1 MTVKDR
7 DPGGSPSEEIG
18 SSREEP
24 TEAAAGEPLT
34 RVFENPVPDWD
45 RYTISDYLGEG
56 AMGLVY
62 RALDPSLGRQVAIK
76 FIASDDPDQKKR
88 FQREARAHA
97 QIEHDHVCRV
107 YEVGEVG
114 GRAYI
119 AMQLIDG
126 RSLQDVAS
134 DLTLDQRVVVMEQVA
149 EAVQAAHSMGVI
161 HRDIKPG
168 NIMVENRDGGGLHAY
183 VLDFGIAREVGTPGM
198 TLTGMVVGTPAY
210 MAPEQVQGDPGLID
224 RRVDVYGIGAT
235 LYDLIAG
242 EAPFSGTTRI
252 ETLVQVVSDEP
263 RPLRQLDERVPA
275 DLETIVST
283 CLEKDP
289 QRRYAS
295 ARALAEDLQ
304 HYLDGEPIA
313 ARPASRIYRLG
324 KFMRKH
330 RALTAV
336 VGAAAAIVLTL
347 SAALISQHFHARRQQ
362 AAAQRFGQE
371 LERIEGVLR
380 HVHMLPLHDVAP
392 TEDMIRRRMATIE
405 ESILEMGNVGVG
417 PGAYALGVGHL
428 VLGEQENARNRLQTA
443 WDSGY
448 RSPELAGALGRA
460 LGEMYLEAAD
470 AAERIRNREL
480 KAARKQEL
488 DETLRQPAL
497 DFLRRGRVDSEEAE
511 LHHGAMLALLEGR
524 FEDALEEARVSY
536 ERHPWRYES
545 MRLEAE
551 ILVSRGKGREEHGQ
565 IEAARADYV
574 AAGEVYSRALEV
586 GRSDADLYRGQA
598 ARLVRLFNL
607 EQANGMLRE
616 DLFDRALKTADA
628 ADIARPG
635 DPRPVNL
642 RSKLY
647 WMRGEFELHHGR
659 DPTASLEKAARLAE
673 RAAELGPKDPQAE
686 INLGM
691 IFRLEGSYARRQGK
705 DPRPLLDRAAAA
717 CKRAIAIDPDSVVA
731 WLNLGTARYL
741 AAEYELASGLDPV
754 KSLERAAEA
763 YGESIRVRATFA
775 AHSNSGL
782 VHWQRAEYQQSHGQ
796 DTADSLDA
804 AEASFARA
812 IELNPSQG
820 LVHSNRGLIL
830 LERAELEAERGGD
843 PALWLE
849 RSLAALAR
857 AVDLLPDLAAAHNNL
872 GNAHKTQAV
881 VEMSVGRDPRPGV
894 ERAVA
899 AYRRAI
905 EIDPNLAYQYN
916 NLGYAWELIAEYQSL
931 VDGDPYPALREARAE
946 LGRALVLDPSM
957 AFAHH
962 NLALCCRT
970 EGRYLVNQ
978 DRDPSAVLDRG
989 KRAARAAVA
998 ANKELWD
1005 LQLMEG
1011 QLDLIAAEW
1020 ALRHGGPVDYFLT
1033 DFGRRLA
1040 AAEELNPT
1048 APGVYLERARS
1059 ALLRAR
1065 WQMNQDGDPSAT
1077 LDAGLHAVDRGL
1089 EIDPKDA
1096 DFLLAKGRLLLL
1108 EASTAKETT
1117 PRSEAAES
1125 AIQALEAAESF
1136 NPLFERTCEPLIAE
1150 AHRLQGEMVG

>member
-1 MTVKDR
+1 MTVRKHDS
-7 DPGGSPSEEIG
+7 DGGLSDEG
-18 SSREEP
+18 GTREQP
-24 TEAAAGEPLT
+24 AAAAAGEPLT
-34 RVFENPVPDWD
+34 RVVDNPVPDWD
-45 RYTISDYLGEG
+45 RYTIVDFLGEG

-62 RALDPSLGRQVAIK
+62 RAVDPSLGRHVAIK
-76 FIASDDPDQKKR
+76 FISSDDPDQKNR
-88 FQREARAHA
+88 FQREARAQA

-107 YEVGEVG
+107 YEVGEVD

-126 RSLQDVAS
+126 RSLHDVAS
-134 DLTLDQRVVVMEQVA
+134 DLTLEERVVVMEQVA

-168 NIMVENRDGGGLHAY
+168 NIMVESRDGEGLHAY
-183 VLDFGIAREVGTPGM
+183 VLDFGIAREIGSPGM
-198 TLTGMVVGTPAY
+198 TITGTVVGTPAY

-252 ETLVQVVSDEP
+252 ETLMQVVSDEP
-263 RPLRQLDERVPA
+263 RPLRQRDGRVPA

-304 HYLDGEPIA
+304 HYLDGEPIT
-313 ARPASRIYRLG
+313 ARPASRFYRLG
-324 KFMRKH
+324 KYVRRH
-330 RALTAV
+330 RALSTV
-336 VGAAAAIVLTL
+336 VGVAAVAVFIL
-347 SAALISQHFHARRQQ
+347 SAALVGQHFHARREQ

-392 TEDMIRRRMATIE
+392 TEEMIRKRMATIE
-405 ESILEMGNVGVG
+405 TSMQEMGEVGIG
-417 PGAYALGVGHL
+417 PGAFALGVGHL
-428 VLGEQENARNRLQTA
+428 ILGQPEKARDRLQAA

-448 RSPELAGALGRA
+448 RSPELAGALGHA
-460 LGEMYLEAAD
+460 LGEMYLEATD

-480 KAARKQEL
+480 RAARMQEL

-497 DFLRRGRVDSEEAE
+497 DFLDRGRAASEEVD
-511 LHHGAMLALLEGR
+511 LRHGAVQALLEGR
-524 FEDALEEARVSY
+524 FEDALEAARVSY

-551 ILVSRGKGREEHGQ
+551 ILVSRGKEQEEHGQ
-565 IEAARADYV
+565 IEAARSDYI
-574 AAGEVYSRALEV
+574 AAGEVYSRALDI
-586 GRSDADLYRGQA
+586 GRSDAGLFRGDA

-607 EQANGMLRE
+607 EQENGTLRE
-616 DLFDRALKTADA
+616 DLFAHALEMADN

-635 DPRPVNL
+635 DPRPSNL

-647 WMRGEFELHHGR
+647 WMRGDFELHHGG
-659 DPTASLEKAARLAE
+659 DPTASLKEAARLAE
-673 RAAELGPKDPQAE
+673 RAGELGPDDPQAQ

-691 IFRLEGSYARRQGK
+691 IHRLEGSYARRRGK
-705 DPRPLLDRAAAA
+705 DPRPLLGRAVAAGE
-717 CKRAIAIDPDSVVA
+717 RAIAVDPDSAVA
-731 WLNLGTARYL
+731 WLNLGTAEYL
-741 AAEYELASGLDPV
+741 AAEYELASGLDPMT
-754 KSLERAAEA
+754 SLDRAASA
-763 YGESIRVRATFA
+763 YGESIRVRPTFA

-782 VHWQRAEYQQSHGQ
+782 VHWQRAEYQRSHGQ
-796 DTADSLDA
+796 DSADSLDA
-804 AEASFARA
+804 AEACFARA

-820 LVHSNRGLIL
+820 SVRSNRGLIL
-830 LERAELEAERGGD
+830 LERAEVEAERGGD
-843 PALWLE
+843 PTLWLE
-849 RSLAALAR
+849 RSLAALER
-857 AVDLLPDLAAAHNNL
+857 AVELMPDLAAAHNNL

-881 VEMSVGRDPRPGV
+881 LEMSSGHDPRPSL

-905 EIDPNLAYQYN
+905 EVDPNLAYQYN
-916 NLGYAWELIAEYQSL
+916 NLGYARELRAEYESL
-931 VDGDPYPALREARAE
+931 VDGDPLSALREARTQ
-946 LGRALVLDPSM
+946 LRRALALDPSM

-962 NLALCCRT
+962 NLALCCHT
-970 EGRYLVNQ
+970 EGRYLV
-978 DRDPSAVLDRG
+978 DRGRDPSAVLERG
-989 KRAARAAVA
+989 RREARAAVA
-998 ANKELWD
+998 DNKELWD

-1020 ALRHGGPVDYFLT
+1020 ALQHGGSADYFLT
-1033 DFGRRLA
+1033 QFGRRLA

-1065 WQMNQDGDPSAT
+1065 WEMNHDGDPAEVIAT
-1077 LDAGLHAVDRGL
+1077 GLLAADRGL
-1089 EIDPKDA
+1089 EIDRTDA
-1096 DFLLAKGRLLLL
+1096 EFFLVKGRLLLI
-1108 EASTAKETT
+1108 EAHAAGDAPS
-1117 PRSEAAES
+1117 RHEAANR
-1125 AIQALEAAESF
+1125 AVVALEAAESF
-1136 NPLFERTCEPLIAE
+1136 NPLYEKTCRPLIAE
-1150 AHRLQGEMVG
+1150 ARGLQDEMVG

>member
-1 MTVKDR
+1 MTVR
-7 DPGGSPSEEIG
+7 DHDPDGGWSEETG
-18 SSREEP
+18 TAREQP
-24 TEAAAGEPLT
+24 ADATVGEPLT
-34 RVFENPVPDWD
+34 RVFKNPVPDWD
-45 RYTISDYLGEG
+45 RYTIVDYLGEG

-62 RALDPSLGRQVAIK
+62 RAVDPSLGREVAIK
-76 FIASDDPDQKKR
+76 FISSDDADQKIR

-134 DLTLDQRVVVMEQVA
+134 NLTLEQRVVVMQQVA

-168 NIMVENRDGGGLHAY
+168 NIMVEDRDGGGLHAY
-183 VLDFGIAREVGTPGM
+183 VLDFGIAREVGSRGM

-242 EAPFSGTTRI
+242 RAPFSGSTRI
-252 ETLVQVVSDEP
+252 ETLMQVVSDEP
-263 RPLRQLDERVPA
+263 RPLRQLDGRVPA

-295 ARALAEDLQ
+295 ARSLAEDLQ
-304 HYLDGEPIA
+304 HYLDGEPIT
-313 ARPASRIYRLG
+313 ARPASRLYRLG
-324 KFMRKH
+324 KYVRKH
-330 RALTAV
+330 RALTVV
-336 VGAAAAIVLTL
+336 VGVAAAAVLIL
-347 SAALISQHFHARRQQ
+347 SAALVGQHFHARRQQ

-392 TEDMIRRRMATIE
+392 TEAMVRKRMATIE
-405 ESILEMGNVGVG
+405 KTMHEMGEVGAG
-417 PGAYALGVGHL
+417 PGAFALGVGHMF
-428 VLGEQENARNRLQTA
+428 LGEPENARDRLQAA

-448 RSPELAGALGRA
+448 RSSELAGALGHA
-460 LGEMYLEAAD
+460 LGEMYLVAAD
-470 AAERIRNREL
+470 RAERIRNPEL
-480 KAARKQEL
+480 RAARMLEL
-488 DETLRQPAL
+488 DKTLRQPAIE
-497 DFLRRGRVDSEEAE
+497 FLGGGRNGAEDVDPR
-511 LHHGAMLALLEGR
+511 HGAMLALLEDR
-524 FEDALEEARVSY
+524 FDDALVETRKSY

-551 ILVSRGKGREEHGQ
+551 ILVSRGKDHEEHGQ

-574 AAGEVYSRALEV
+574 AAGDVYSRALDV
-586 GRSDADLYRGQA
+586 GRSDADLYRGEA
-598 ARLVRLFNL
+598 ARVVRLFNL
-607 EQANGMLRE
+607 EQENGTLRE
-616 DLFDRALKTADA
+616 DLFAKALETADA

-635 DPRPVNL
+635 DPRPANL

-647 WMRGEFELHHGR
+647 WIRGDFELHHGQ
-659 DPTASLEKAARLAE
+659 DPTASLEEAARLAE
-673 RAAELGPKDPQAE
+673 RAAELGPDDPQAQ

-691 IFRLEGSYARRQGK
+691 IYRLEGSYARRQGK
-705 DPRPLLDRAAAA
+705 DPRPMFDNAVAAGE
-717 CKRAIAIDPDSVVA
+717 RAIAIDPDSAVA
-731 WLNLGTARYL
+731 WLNLGTAAYL
-741 AAEYELASGLDPV
+741 AAEYKLASGRDPM
-754 KSLERAAEA
+754 KSLEKAAKA
-763 YGESIRVRATFA
+763 YGESIRVRPTFA

-782 VHWQRAEYQQSHGQ
+782 VHWQRAEYQRSHGQ
-796 DTADSLDA
+796 DSADSLDA
-804 AEASFARA
+804 AEACFARA

-820 LVHSNRGLIL
+820 SVRSNRGLIL
-830 LERAELEAERGGD
+830 LERAEVEAEHGGD
-843 PALWLE
+843 PTVWVE
-849 RSLAALAR
+849 RSLAVLER
-857 AVDLLPDLAAAHNNL
+857 AVELMPDLAAAYNNL

-881 VEMSVGRDPRPGV
+881 VEMSFGHDPRPSL
-894 ERAVA
+894 ERARD
-899 AYRRAI
+899 AYSRAI
-905 EIDPNLAYQYN
+905 ELDPNLAYQYN
-916 NLGYAWELIAEYQSL
+916 NLGYAWELHAEYKL
-931 VDGDPYPALREARAE
+931 LIGDDPIAALSEARAQ
-946 LGRALVLDPSM
+946 LRRALELDPSM

-970 EGRYLVNQ
+970 EARYRVDN

-989 KRAARAAVA
+989 RREARAAVA

-1020 ALRHGGPVDYFLT
+1020 ALEHGGPVDYFLT

-1048 APGVYLERARS
+1048 APGVCLERARS

-1065 WQMNQDGDPSAT
+1065 WHMDHGGDPGAT
-1077 LDAGLHAVDRGL
+1077 LAVGLQAADRGL
-1089 EIDPKDA
+1089 EIDPSDA

-1108 EASTAKETT
+1108 EAHAADEEMA
-1117 PRSEAAES
+1117 RDEAVDRAVE
-1125 AIQALEAAESF
+1125 ALEAAESF
-1136 NPLFERTCEPLIAE
+1136 NPLYEKTCKPLIAE
-1150 AHRLQGEMVG
+1150 ARSLQDEIAG